1 MMTCAKQ
8 PIVIEI
14 AKSSPLVFPSPL
26 VGQGEGS
33 KAKTFGHESIGPG
46 PPIGSAR
53 PAALI
58 CAVGLAICLTGCH
71 PQANKTP
78 PLPLPPQ
85 PAATL
90 PRPVRPTFYVTINE
104 LNVRACPGLD
114 CPKTSTLALNAEV
127 EKLGVIGDWTQIK
140 VKQDGTI
147 GYVSSR
153 YLSPKKLVEVAKL
166 PKKKLKKAKHRK
178 ATQPP
183 VAAGKEEEAEPKQQ
197 EEPSPPLPR
206 VM

>member
-8 PIVIEI
+8 PKLNG
-14 AKSSPLVFPSPL
+14 APL
-26 VGQGEGS
+26 
-33 KAKTFGHESIGPG
+33 AADIGHLIGW
-46 PPIGSAR
+46 AR
-53 PAALI
+53 PVALI
-58 CAVGLAICLTGCH
+58 CALGLAICLTGCH

-78 PLPLPPQ
+78 PLPLPPAQ
-85 PAATL
+85 AATR

-104 LNVRACPGLD
+104 LNLRACPGLD
-114 CPKTSTLALNAEV
+114 CPKTSTLELNAEV
-127 EKLGVIGDWTQIK
+127 EKLGEIGDWTQIK
-140 VKQDGTI
+140 VKKDGTI

-166 PKKKLKKAKHRK
+166 TKKKPKKAKHHK

-183 VAAGKEEEAEPKQQ
+183 VAAGKEAEAEPKTQD
-197 EEPSPPLPR
+197 EPSPPIPR